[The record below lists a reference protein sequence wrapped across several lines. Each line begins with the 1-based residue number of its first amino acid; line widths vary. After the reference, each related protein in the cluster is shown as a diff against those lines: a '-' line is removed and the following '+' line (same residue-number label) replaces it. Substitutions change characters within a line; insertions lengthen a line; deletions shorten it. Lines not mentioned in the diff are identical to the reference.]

1 MFDMSKAECAMPNP
15 EFLKALS
22 ALVLSVLLALWPG
35 SECVAGPASTAG
47 SGSET
52 SVLTIRGYGFPSQ
65 IAGMSRALA
74 KEYEIPELGF
84 TIRYESPDK
93 AIWADIFVYDQKLDA
108 ASAERAGDA
117 NDQLTLGVRAM
128 KNAVARG
135 RYKTANYGEISREG
149 QFATIHISAESDG
162 RRMDFF
168 DAVAVHKAKFVQL
181 RISAPEGRNSTSL
194 QTSFLNALSRQF
206 GI

>member
-1 MFDMSKAECAMPNP
+1 MPKP
-15 EFLKALS
+15 EFLKALN
-22 ALVLSVLLALWPG
+22 ALVLSVLLALWLG
-35 SECVAGPASTAG
+35 SECVARPASTAG
-47 SGSET
+47 SGSEI
-52 SVLTIRGYGFPSQ
+52 SVLRIKGYDFPGA
-65 IAGMSRALA
+65 IAGMSRALV

-93 AIWADIFVYDQKLDA
+93 AIWADIFVYDQKLDTS
-108 ASAERAGDA
+108 SAERAGDA
-117 NDQLTLGVRAM
+117 NNQLTLGVRAM

-135 RYKTANYGEISREG
+135 RYKSASYGEVSREG
-149 QFATIHISAESDG
+149 PFATIHISAESDG
-162 RRMDFF
+162 RRMDIF
-168 DAVAVHKAKFVQL
+168 DAVAVHKAKFIQL